1 MGSAIASHL
10 IDAGHAVVGFDVR
23 PSRRRALLG
32 AEAPGAK
39 AARNA
44 GLIAAATCRDV
55 GQRASIVITSLP
67 SADALMLT
75 VAELGK
81 GPRCPRIVIETSTLP
96 IEVKERAR
104 SRLDARG
111 VVLLDCPISGTGAQA
126 RARDIVVYASGSR
139 AAYRRVAPVLSVLA
153 RAHYFVGPFG
163 AGSRMKFVANLLV
176 AIHNVAA
183 AEALVLGMK
192 AGLDGAQV
200 LRLVGAGAGSSRI
213 LQLRGPMMVKG
224 RYRPPTMAL
233 ANFEKDLAIIAAF
246 ARKVGARTPL
256 FSAAA
261 PIYAAATRQN
271 PSLDT
276 AAVCAVLE
284 KMAGINV
291 RSSRRDS
298 LPLESLKKQLRR
310 GDERP
315 FQITVMRGSRWAS
328 ASNTALE
335 HAATLR
341 QPSRHIVEPSPT
353 TTQRSTAAR
362 RPSII
367 SPSHFWIAAP
377 WDLIERSNVYSRRR
391 LKTGTILEPL
401 RFSCNFASSNH
412 CGFAVAGGGWLVAW
426 VEKPT
431 AQCIEIPETKA
442 RR

>member
-10 IDAGHAVVGFDVR
+10 IDAGYAVVGFDVR
-23 PSRRRALLG
+23 ASRRRALLG

-39 AARNA
+39 AARNT
-44 GLIAAATCRDV
+44 GGIAAATCRDV

-75 VAELGK
+75 AAELGK

-96 IEVKERAR
+96 IEAKERAR
-104 SRLDARG
+104 LRLDARG

-126 RARDIVVYASGSR
+126 RAGDIVVYASGSR
-139 AAYRRVAPVLSVLA
+139 AAYRRVAPVLSAMA

-200 LRLVGAGAGSSRI
+200 VRLVGEGAGSSRI

-224 RYRPPTMAL
+224 RYRPPTMTL

-246 ARKVGARTPL
+246 ARKVGVRTPL
-256 FSAAA
+256 LSAAA
-261 PIYAAATRQN
+261 PIYAAATRKN

-276 AAVCAVLE
+276 AAVFAVLE
-284 KMAGINV
+284 KMAGVTV

-298 LPLESLKKQLRR
+298 L
-310 GDERP
+310 
-315 FQITVMRGSRWAS
+315 
-328 ASNTALE
+328 
-335 HAATLR
+335 
-341 QPSRHIVEPSPT
+341 
-353 TTQRSTAAR
+353 
-362 RPSII
+362 
-367 SPSHFWIAAP
+367 
-377 WDLIERSNVYSRRR
+377 
-391 LKTGTILEPL
+391 TGLD
-401 RFSCNFASSNH
+401 
-412 CGFAVAGGGWLVAW
+412 
-426 VEKPT
+426 
-431 AQCIEIPETKA
+431 
-442 RR
+442 